1 MLPVSGQRGVD
12 GQTATDHTEQELEQT
27 LEKTRVRLR
36 RLACLG
42 LYLHDKTHTC
52 RRVRDQDE
60 LLLGRRTV
68 RTAGEMPAAAVVA
81 RNAAAAERERL
92 AAEEAERAA
101 AAAAVARLRGLN
113 AAAVAPNSAEAPIV
127 VGHEYVTRCTGGFAD
142 GRVIGRGGFGTVY
155 RAVDAA
161 LGVRFAVKRLGGP
174 DSAFGGARSAA
185 REVALL
191 SRFRHPFI
199 IRMLGYTAAVLDGKQ
214 AAAVPRCVLYEL
226 AERGGLDVHLKDA
239 TKAAELSWER
249 RLRCASGVASA
260 LNFLHRSDPAN
271 KAFHR
276 DVKAANVALMADW
289 TPKLIDCG
297 LAKLFSEDELLRAA
311 PGGTVAAAGYGVP
324 FGTQGYRCP
333 ELVEG
338 APYTERSEV
347 YSFGAFLCELL
358 TGRLSEVTPAG
369 GGNLPGRFFRR
380 REELLSEARDT
391 RMRSGPWPGALAA
404 SLEELAERC
413 CGDFHR
419 RPRMVDAVRVLQ
431 HAEAQHGVMPRLTAA
446 FAQELA
452 ARAEAEAAR
461 ADAALRTCE
470 VCMDDWPLGA
480 GGLECGGASADGA
493 RHFYCFDCISKT
505 WLPRAGPRL
514 ARGLRCEG
522 RLGGTG
528 CDAPPYDE
536 TALARGLSAE
546 TLAAV
551 RDAQLAAQR
560 EELNAEFARERAAL
574 KQQLAEAEAKAGRV
588 EALRLDVIERIL
600 TPKCPRCMRAFLGFN
615 GCFALRCLPDDG
627 NAAAAGGALR
637 GFCGAAFCAW
647 CFEDCGDDAH
657 EHVRTCP
664 HNQVADH
671 GYFGS
676 LELFERSLRAH
687 QKRKLDAYTARL
699 PPPLAAALREALRRE
714 LEDLRLR

>member
-1 MLPVSGQRGVD
+1 MPLTRSLCGSQGYAWFTSKLDDCSFANRTGKEATEANRAKEFGEYATWALGVD
-12 GQTATDHTEQELEQT
+12 GV
-27 LEKTRVRLR
+27 VRLEEEE
-36 RLACLG
+36 
-42 LYLHDKTHTC
+42 KE
-52 RRVRDQDE
+52 RV
-60 LLLGRRTV
+60 
-68 RTAGEMPAAAVVA
+68 A
-81 RNAAAAERERL
+81 AAAAERERL
-92 AAEEAERAA
+92 EAEEKERSA
-101 AAAAVARLRGLN
+101 AAAAVARLRGLT
-113 AAAVAPNSAEAPIV
+113 AAAIAPDSMEAPIV
-127 VGHEYVTRCTGGFAD
+127 VGHEYVARCTCNFAD
-142 GRVIGRGGFGTVY
+142 GRVIGHGGFGTVY

-161 LGVRFAVKRLGGP
+161 LGVRFAVKRLGIP
-174 DSAFGGARSAA
+174 DSAVVGARSAA
-185 REVALL
+185 REVAVL

-199 IRMLGYTAAVLDGKQ
+199 IRMLGYTAAVLDNEQ
-214 AAAVPRCVLYEL
+214 AAVQPRCVLYEL
-226 AERGGLDVHLKDA
+226 AERGGLDTHLKDES
-239 TKAAELSWER
+239 KAAELSWER

-260 LNFLHRSDPAN
+260 LNFLHRSDPAA

-297 LAKLFSEDELLRAA
+297 LAKLFSEDELMRAA
-311 PGGTVAAAGYGVP
+311 PGGTLAAAGYGVP

-333 ELVEG
+333 ELLEG
-338 APYTERSEV
+338 APYSERSEA
-347 YSFGAFLCELL
+347 YSFGALLCELL
-358 TGRLSEVTPAG
+358 TGRLSEVDPKSLPGA
-369 GGNLPGRFFRR
+369 GNLPGRFFRR
-380 REELLSEARDT
+380 REEALSEARDS
-391 RMRSGPWPGALAA
+391 RMRAGPWPDALAV

-431 HAEAQHGVMPRLTAA
+431 RSEAQHGVVPRLTAA
-446 FAQELA
+446 LAQELA

-480 GGLECGGASADGA
+480 GGLECAGASADGA

-522 RLGGTG
+522 RLGGAG
-528 CDAPPYDE
+528 CDAAPYDE

-560 EELNAEFARERAAL
+560 EELNAEFARERTAL

-615 GCFALRCLPDDG
+615 GCFALRCSPDVGADVAAAK
-627 NAAAAGGALR
+627 AAAAARGDNLR
-637 GFCGAAFCAW
+637 AFCGAAFCAW
-647 CFEDCGDDAH
+647 CFEDCGADAH
-657 EHVRTCP
+657 DHVRVCP
-664 HNQVADH
+664 HNQVANH

-687 QKRKLDAYTARL
+687 QKRKLDAYTAQL
-699 PPPLAAALREALRRE
+699 EPPLAAALRVALRRE
-714 LEDLRLR
+714 LQDLQLQ